1 MAPHTFNMNKQIK
14 SLIRTIPDFP
24 KPGIQFRDITTL
36 LGDAAGLKLTIDT
49 LAERY
54 RDKAISKVAGIESR
68 GFILGAPLA
77 VTLGAGFVPIRKPGK
92 LPGRKVGLDYALE
105 YGHDRVELHTDAI
118 APGERVLLVDDLIA
132 TGGTAL
138 AAATLV
144 SQVGGKIV
152 DCAFVIDLPDLA
164 GRKKLQ
170 AAGYT
175 SYALCEF
182 EGD

>member
-1 MAPHTFNMNKQIK
+1 MHTPIK
-14 SLIRTIPDFP
+14 SLIRTIADFP

-36 LGDAAGLKLTIDT
+36 LADAEGLKLTIEL

-54 RDKAISKVAGIESR
+54 RGKSISKVAAIESR

-77 VTLGAGFVPIRKPGK
+77 IALGAGFVPIRKPGK
-92 LPGRKVGLDYALE
+92 LPGEKIGHDYQLE
-105 YGHDRVELHTDAI
+105 YGHDRVEIHVDAI
-118 APGERVLLVDDLIA
+118 AHGEKVLLVDDLIA

-138 AAATLV
+138 AAATLIDE
-144 SQVGGKIV
+144 VGGALHE
-152 DCAFVIDLPDLA
+152 CAFVIDLPDLG
-164 GRKKLQ
+164 GRKRLH
-170 AAGYT
+170 AAGYS